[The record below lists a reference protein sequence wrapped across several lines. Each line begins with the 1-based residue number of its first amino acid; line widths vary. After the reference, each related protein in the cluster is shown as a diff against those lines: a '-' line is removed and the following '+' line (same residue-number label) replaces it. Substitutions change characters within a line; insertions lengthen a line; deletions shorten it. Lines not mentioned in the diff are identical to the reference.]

1 MERFQFQANPREIS
15 TKGRLREL
23 RRQGQVPGIVYG
35 KKTEPVAVSVD
46 SKTLTTVLH
55 SPAGLNTLV
64 DLSIGDRQETVM
76 VKQLDREILQHDR
89 FTHVDFVSISLKDK
103 LEVHIPVILIGEP
116 VGVRDGGIVQQSL
129 REVTVK
135 CLPTQ
140 IPEQIELDVSSLG
153 VGESLFVNELNVPDG
168 SELLNDSQEVVVTL
182 VPPRVAEEGAEGAE
196 TAEADAAE
204 EEKAEEV

>member
-1 MERFQFQANPREIS
+1 
-15 TKGRLREL
+15 
-23 RRQGQVPGIVYG
+23 
-35 KKTEPVAVSVD
+35 
-46 SKTLTTVLH
+46 
-55 SPAGLNTLV
+55 
-64 DLSIGDRQETVM
+64 M

-116 VGVRDGGIVQQSL
+116 VGVRDGGILQQSL

-168 SELLNDSQEVVVTL
+168 SELLNDSQDVVVTL
-182 VPPRVAEEGAEGAE
+182 VPPRVAEEGAEAAE